1 MMLTDNEETK
11 ATIKKMLKGSV
22 YVDPLPT
29 QKLSGYGTADKVN
42 TAIVKYIPQF
52 VVLSNIIIDGM
63 GGLNELKAI
72 YDKVDSKGIDAL
84 TKDEELK
91 VLALSVVF
99 TGTQLFLNYRGTSL
113 PSYNNLKAGMKT
125 VKEEAGVADIS
136 SGKVPAK
143 KSSGG
148 GGGAK
153 TKPINK
159 TDLKRYFPEQYN
171 QLYGE
176 GSPTYEIE
184 QEVKAFE
191 KEQREFKKNIKDQIY
206 GVKD

>member
-42 TAIVKYIPQF
+42 TAILKYIPQF
-52 VVLSNIIIDGM
+52 VVLSNIIIDTI
-63 GGLNELKAI
+63 GLGNELKAI
-72 YDKVDSKGIDAL
+72 IDTVEKKGVEAL
-84 TKDEELK
+84 TEDEKLK

-99 TGTQLFLNYRGTSL
+99 TGTQLLLNYRGTSL
-113 PSYNNLKAGMKT
+113 PSYNNLKAGMKA

-136 SGKVPAK
+136 AGKVPAKK

-148 GGGAK
+148 GGRAK
-153 TKPINK
+153 TMNK
-159 TDLKRYFPEQYN
+159 TDLKKYFPEQYN
-171 QLYGE
+171 QLYGK
-176 GSPTYEIE
+176 GSATYEIE
-184 QEVKAFE
+184 QEIKAFE
-191 KEQREFKKNIKDQIY
+191 KEQRELKKDIKDRVF
-206 GVKD
+206 GGD